1 MLDQAPILVVDDDP
15 SLRALVAAT
24 LELEGHYVLTAPDGT
39 VALAFLDEIQ
49 PLIILLDKAM
59 PGMDGP
65 KFASALRARG
75 FTMPIIVI
83 SGSEGG
89 SRFAREIC
97 AEGFIPKPF
106 KLPQLI
112 STVED
117 LLAREQMTQS
127 N

>member
-1 MLDQAPILVVDDDP
+1 MLSQAPILVVDDDP

-24 LELEGHYVLTAPDGT
+24 LEFEGYFVLTAADGT
-39 VALAFLDEIQ
+39 VALAFLEEVQ
-49 PLIILLDKAM
+49 PEVILLDKAM

-65 KFASALRARG
+65 SFARELRARG

-89 SRFAREIC
+89 PRFAREIR
-97 AEGFIPKPF
+97 AEGFISKPF

-112 STVED
+112 DTVEG
-117 LLAREQMTQS
+117 LLARG
-127 N
+127 